1 MRMPR
6 FLHRKKYDTSLFPV
20 VLAGSAV
27 VSGAI
32 SLWIGV
38 RQSVWFDE
46 SYSVELAKAPVDK
59 LIHMTAT
66 DVHPPFYYLLLKAWG
81 NAFDWNEVALRLL
94 SVLLMMGALVVG
106 GLLIR
111 KMFGSRAAI
120 CAVLLVMIAPLL
132 LRYGFE
138 LRQYAL
144 ASFVGISATYA
155 FYSAWQEKN
164 KQRQTRWLI
173 AYGLL
178 VALGMYTLYYTAL
191 LWAAHVV
198 WLIFMK
204 VKHSLAWKKM
214 LRYVWVYVG
223 AAVLFI
229 PWLPTFLPQFTNGA
243 LGPATQRLDLEQLV
257 GIGTFNVLYQP
268 VIMVSVALT
277 AVFVAVVAAVVWAAV
292 KARKPLAGLRDEVV
306 LLVLYLAVPI
316 VIVMAIS
323 LSRPMYMER
332 FLSHLAIGP
341 LLLIGVLLY
350 FAAGQMRRRWQTYLM
365 LAVVYGAVGI
375 GCLHLADVGNYSFQ
389 YFRAS
394 PVRQMAD
401 AVKNDCDPDTRV
413 LAANAYTGTEL
424 IYYLPDC
431 PVYFVAKEGSL
442 GGGFTP
448 LRGNPHQVTDPKAL
462 TAPRVVYVSYG
473 SPGDPLAPEYKA
485 VATKEIGPASIV
497 TYVRQ

>member
-1 MRMPR
+1 MGG
-6 FLHRKKYDTSLFPV
+6 
-20 VLAGSAV
+20 AAV

-32 SLWIGV
+32 SLWIGL

-46 SYSVELAKAPVDK
+46 SYSIELAKAPVDK

-66 DVHPPFYYLLLKAWG
+66 DVHPPFYYLLLKVWG
-81 NAFDWNEVALRLL
+81 NAFGWNEVALRSL
-94 SVLLMMGALVVG
+94 SVLLMMSALIVG

-111 KMFGSRAAI
+111 KMFNSRAAI
-120 CAVLLVMIAPLL
+120 CAVLLVMIAPLV

-144 ASFVGISATYA
+144 ASLIGVSATYA
-155 FYSAWQEKN
+155 LYSAWQERGK
-164 KQRQTRWLI
+164 RRETRWLI
-173 AYGLL
+173 VYGLL

-198 WLIFMK
+198 WLICMK
-204 VKHSLAWKKM
+204 VKHSLVWKGL
-214 LRYVWVYVG
+214 LRYVAVYVG

-243 LGPATQRLDLEQLV
+243 LGPATQPLNLEQLV
-257 GIGTFNVLYQP
+257 GIATFNVLYQP
-268 VIMVSVALT
+268 VSMVNVALT
-277 AVFVAVVAAVVWAAV
+277 AVFVAVVATVVWAAV
-292 KARKPLAGLRDEVV
+292 KARKPLAGLRDEVT
-306 LLVLYLAVPI
+306 LLVVYLAVPI

-341 LLLIGVLLY
+341 LLLVGVLLY
-350 FAAGQMRRRWQTYLM
+350 FAVGQIRRRWQVYL
-365 LAVVYGAVGI
+365 LFAVVYGAVGI
-375 GCLHLADVGNYSFQ
+375 GCLHLAQVGNYSFQ
-389 YFRAS
+389 YFRTS
-394 PVRQMAD
+394 PVRQIAD

-424 IYYLPDC
+424 IYYLPNC
-431 PVYFVAKEGSL
+431 PVYFVASEGSL

-462 TAPRVVYVSYG
+462 TATRIVYVSYG

-485 VATKEIGPASIV
+485 TATQEIGPASVV